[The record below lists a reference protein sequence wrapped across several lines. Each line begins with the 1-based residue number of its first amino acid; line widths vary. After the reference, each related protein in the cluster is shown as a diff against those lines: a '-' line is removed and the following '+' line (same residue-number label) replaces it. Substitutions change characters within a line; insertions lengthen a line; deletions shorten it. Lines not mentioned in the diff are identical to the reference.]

1 MGRLGGEDREVG
13 RTWRE
18 RMATGMR
25 LTTRE
30 LRTMDW

>member
-1 MGRLGGEDREVG
+1 MVPEDGEVG